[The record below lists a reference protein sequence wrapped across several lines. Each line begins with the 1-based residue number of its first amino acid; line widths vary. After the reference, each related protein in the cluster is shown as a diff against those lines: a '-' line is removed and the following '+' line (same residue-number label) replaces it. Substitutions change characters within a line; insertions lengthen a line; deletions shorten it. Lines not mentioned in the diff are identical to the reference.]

1 MQNIRQNYH
10 INHNNRYL
18 IDYSNLRDGF
28 FKNEN
33 SLFSTEVDFFNYAND
48 PSLGVPF
55 LLPNNLD
62 TFYYSDVSFFSVSK
76 KKIAQNIFSTNDKN
90 YIGVKLYTYNGINF
104 NSNGVPK
111 EEYIPFID
119 WMSEIN
125 NQCKEEVNKLTIKG
139 KTVCSFQTRNIPHFG
154 HERIIEEGL
163 KRCDFVFINP
173 IIGLKK
179 EGDFKSEIVDKAF
192 SFLIDNF
199 YDERVKYFPVIA
211 NMFYAGPREACHHST
226 LRKNLGFTHFIV
238 GRDHAGAEGLYNS
251 NEAVKL
257 VSSKNLGI
265 NIIAIEGAFYSKK
278 ANKAVIKGLDG
289 EQYDDLIEISGSDFR
304 NCLIKGQLYDFCRP
318 ELQKYIKSL
327 GWDIFE

>member
-1 MQNIRQNYH
+1 
-10 INHNNRYL
+10 
-18 IDYSNLRDGF
+18 
-28 FKNEN
+28 
-33 SLFSTEVDFFNYAND
+33 
-48 PSLGVPF
+48 
-55 LLPNNLD
+55 LPNNLD
-62 TFYYSDVSFFSVSK
+62 TFSYSDVSFFSVSK
-76 KKIAQNIFSTNDKN
+76 KNIAQNIFSTNDKN
-90 YIGVKLYTYNGINF
+90 YVGVKLYTENGINF

-111 EEYIPFID
+111 EEYTPFID
-119 WMSEIN
+119 WVSKIN
-125 NQCKEEVNKLTIKG
+125 NQCKEEVNKLKLKG

-154 HERIIEEGL
+154 HERIIKEGL

-238 GRDHAGAEGLYNS
+238 GRDHAGAEGIYNG
-251 NEAVKL
+251 NEAVNL

-304 NCLIKGQLYDFCRP
+304 NCLIKGQLYNFCRP
-318 ELQKYIKSL
+318 ELQKYINSL
-327 GWDIFE
+327 GGDIFE